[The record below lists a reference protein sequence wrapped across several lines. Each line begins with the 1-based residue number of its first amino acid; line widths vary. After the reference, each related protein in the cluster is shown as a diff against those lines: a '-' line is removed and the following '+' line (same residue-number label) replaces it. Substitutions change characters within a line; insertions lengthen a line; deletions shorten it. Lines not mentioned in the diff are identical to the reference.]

1 MCVNF
6 AHCLTAASTITTG
19 IYAQL
24 TRGDGVEISQSLVVD
39 FINELLLDSSCE
51 ECSKSFSQA
60 EDLKN
65 HMTTTASEKD
75 PIVATPT
82 VYKPGPSSR
91 IKLRF
96 ASPNVSPA
104 MSNLKWPGTE
114 KASKSR
120 RRVTKPGNVKHP
132 HCINGPEMMKI
143 YKERE
148 EQAKF
153 FRE

>member
-1 MCVNF
+1 MDVVGGLRYPCVQCF
-6 AHCLTAASTITTG
+6 KKFPAASH
-19 IYAQL
+19 L
-24 TRGDGVEISQSLVVD
+24 KVHTRTHSGEKPFVCQECSKSFSQEGNLKIHMRTHSGEKTFV
-39 FINELLLDSSCE
+39 CK

-65 HMTTTASEKD
+65 HMTSTASEKD

-120 RRVTKPGNVKHP
+120 RRVTKPGYVKP
-132 HCINGPEMMKI
+132 DL
-143 YKERE
+143 R
-148 EQAKF
+148 
-153 FRE
+153 